1 MLRVRHNVEKG
12 EAMSNKS
19 RGQRAETA
27 LRTILQD
34 RGYLVIRSA
43 ASKVYDLVCV
53 DEGGFVFFLE
63 VKSVKN
69 HCYRVSRTAMTRA
82 QHAQMLADVRQY
94 GSNDTLFAYVV
105 RFPDGEYRFYGPER
119 EIMPQHEG
127 IALDEAFPPRITPN
141 NPPIVPHG
149 SITHPCP
156 GCGSRDVKRDV
167 VGWEDCNACGAR
179 FHISDDIPCGPEN
192 YDCFGGGTD

>member
-1 MLRVRHNVEKG
+1 
-12 EAMSNKS
+12 MSNKS

-27 LRTILQD
+27 LRAILQE

-69 HCYRVSRTAMTRA
+69 GHCFRVSRTAMTRE
-82 QHAQMLADVRQY
+82 QHAQMRRDAERYWSD
-94 GSNDTLFAYVV
+94 DIAFAYAV
-105 RFPDGEYRFYGPER
+105 RFPDGEYRIYGCER

-127 IALDEAFPPRITPN
+127 IPLDVCFPQRITPN
-141 NPPIVPHG
+141 KPPIVP
-149 SITHPCP
+149 
-156 GCGSRDVKRDV
+156 R
-167 VGWEDCNACGAR
+167 EDDALTYAEIANKSCAERQREYLG
-179 FHISDDIPCGPEN
+179 DDHDGQ
-192 YDCFGGGTD
+192 GGGTD

>member
-1 MLRVRHNVEKG
+1 
-12 EAMSNKS
+12 MSNKG
-19 RGQRAETA
+19 RGQRAETG
-27 LRTILQD
+27 LRAILQA

-69 HCYRVSRTAMTRA
+69 HCYRVSRTAMTKE
-82 QHAQMLADVRQY
+82 QHAQMQRDLARY
-94 GSNDTLFAYVV
+94 GSNSVLFAYVV

-127 IALDEAFPPRITPN
+127 LPLDDCFPQRITPN
-141 NPPIVPHG
+141 IPPIVPQTYAPSLPTG
-149 SITHPCP
+149 FEPMNSTSDASTYADPD
-156 GCGSRDVKRDV
+156 GGRDAS
-167 VGWEDCNACGAR
+167 C
-179 FHISDDIPCGPEN
+179 
-192 YDCFGGGTD
+192 